1 MLHLQPTQAYVLRHN
16 TMEVTVKN
24 KGYTR
29 TDAEPE
35 GEPKFVK
42 RNKEKKKTQ
51 LRKLQR
57 RKKKENHYA

>member
-1 MLHLQPTQAYVLRHN
+1 
-16 TMEVTVKN
+16 MEVTVKN